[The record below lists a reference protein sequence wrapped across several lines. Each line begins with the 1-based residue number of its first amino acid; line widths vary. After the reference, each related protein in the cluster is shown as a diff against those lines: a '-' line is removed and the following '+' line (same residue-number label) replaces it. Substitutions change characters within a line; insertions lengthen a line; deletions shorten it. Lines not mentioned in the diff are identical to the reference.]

1 MNYLI
6 GIDGGGTKTLLRA
19 ADSGTLALLGEAKGG
34 ASNLTALP
42 EKEVQGNLDGLL
54 ADFFAQ
60 SGLSPDGC
68 CGAVLGSAGAGS
80 PDARGRLQGMLAAL
94 LPKSRILVE
103 DDALPVLYAGTETG
117 VGMILISGTG
127 SICLGRNEAGKR
139 FRAGG
144 WGHLIGDEGSGYALG
159 RDVLTAVMEQFD
171 GRGPKTMLTEMVFDR
186 LGLQEPMEIIDWTYR
201 RGNGK
206 SEIAA
211 LSALCEKAALAGDQ
225 TALAIFNKAAYEL
238 ARMAMAVAKKLPGKH
253 RICVCSGGNLTKAPL
268 LREKLAAKLGGV
280 QLVLSERDA
289 ADGCLLMAREMM
301 GRGPQEG

>member
-60 SGLSPDGC
+60 SGLSPNDC

-80 PDARGRLQGMLAAL
+80 PDARERLQGMLAAL

-127 SICLGRNEAGKR
+127 SICLGRNEAGER

-144 WGHLIGDEGSGYALG
+144 WGHLIGDEGSG
-159 RDVLTAVMEQFD
+159 
-171 GRGPKTMLTEMVFDR
+171 
-186 LGLQEPMEIIDWTYR
+186 
-201 RGNGK
+201 
-206 SEIAA
+206 
-211 LSALCEKAALAGDQ
+211 
-225 TALAIFNKAAYEL
+225 
-238 ARMAMAVAKKLPGKH
+238 
-253 RICVCSGGNLTKAPL
+253 
-268 LREKLAAKLGGV
+268 
-280 QLVLSERDA
+280 
-289 ADGCLLMAREMM
+289 
-301 GRGPQEG
+301 

>member
-1 MNYLI
+1 MSYLI

-19 ADSGTLALLGEAKGG
+19 ADADTLEILGEQKGG

-42 EKEVQGNLDGLL
+42 EEEVQENLRGLL
-54 ADFFAQ
+54 AGFFAQ
-60 SGLSPDGC
+60 NHLSPEDC

-80 PDARGRLQGMLAAL
+80 PDARERLQGMLAAL

-103 DDALPVLYAGTETG
+103 DDALPVLYAGTKTG

-127 SICLGRNEAGKR
+127 SICLGRNESGER

-159 RDVLTAVMEQFD
+159 RDTLTAVMEQFD
-171 GRGPKTMLTEMVFDR
+171 GRGPKTMLTEMIFDK
-186 LGLQEPMEIIDWTYR
+186 LNLQTPMEVIDWTYR
-201 RGNGK
+201 CGNGK

-225 TALAIFNKAAYEL
+225 TALAIFDKAADDL
-238 ARMAMAVAKKLPGKH
+238 ARMVKAVAEKLPEKQ
-253 RICVCSGGNLTKAPL
+253 RVCVCSGGNLTKAPL
-268 LREKLAAKLGGV
+268 LREKLAAKLEGV
-280 QLVLSERDA
+280 QLVLSEKDA
-289 ADGCLLMAREMM
+289 ADGCLLMAKEMM
-301 GRGPQEG
+301 G